1 MEDSILTYKGKP
13 LVRQGNILCYGNAED
28 KYILVLTIL
37 DSKEH
42 KGMDVATKVLVQLQ
56 STDQNASMR
65 DKVVKTAEKDSLF
78 DALDIGCVWLERLL
92 SK

>member
-78 DALDIGCVWLERLL
+78 DALDIGCYGL
-92 SK
+92 KDC